1 MSSLNR
7 GSRKGRGAGEEEKP
21 NLVQHVLHTEVSGG
35 RVEMLRAVTKKHQLR
50 VHTKVAAAENAGGKG
65 ALQQR
70 DAPKRCL

>member
-21 NLVQHVLHTEVSGG
+21 NLVQYVLQMEVSVE
-35 RVEMLRAVTKKHQLR
+35 RVEMLRALTKKHLLR

-65 ALQQR
+65 TLQQQ
-70 DAPKRCL
+70 DAPKRYL